1 MNTTPSTFIGRSVLG
16 MAIAATAVVLV
27 PGAAS
32 ANDADVRVSGKCSGN
47 SVWKLKAKPE
57 DGGRIEVEFEVD
69 SNKVGQTWNVVLR
82 DNGTTFWS
90 GTRKTLAPSGSFS
103 VSKLTNNRAG
113 TDNLVGRATNPA
125 TGEVCRGTLA
135 FNG

>member
-1 MNTTPSTFIGRSVLG
+1 
-16 MAIAATAVVLV
+16 
-27 PGAAS
+27 
-32 ANDADVRVSGKCSGN
+32 
-47 SVWKLKAKPE
+47 VWKLKAKPE

>member
-32 ANDADVRVSGKCSGN
+32 ANDADVRVSGKCSGH

-69 SNKVGQTWNVVLR
+69 SNKVGQTWKVALK

-90 GTRKTLAPSGSFS
+90 GARTTVAPSGSFT
-103 VSKLTNNRAG
+103 VAKRTANQAG
-113 TDNLVGRATNPA
+113 TDQLVGRATNAA
-125 TGEVCRGTLA
+125 TGEICRAVLNFAG
-135 FNG
+135 